1 MFLIRHRVVVNRNM
15 TNVYYD
21 FIFNLLLQL
30 SVRVASAL
38 VLDRLIGTTSSLA
51 IHLAVLLLMCLVI
64 PILLGILFPS
74 KMEN

>member
-1 MFLIRHRVVVNRNM
+1 M

>member
-1 MFLIRHRVVVNRNM
+1 M

-64 PILLGILFPS
+64 PVLIGMLFPS

>member
-64 PILLGILFPS
+64 PILIGILFPS

>member
-1 MFLIRHRVVVNRNM
+1 M

-64 PILLGILFPS
+64 PFLIGMLFPS
-74 KMEN
+74 KMKN

>member
-1 MFLIRHRVVVNRNM
+1 M

-51 IHLAVLLLMCLVI
+51 VHLAVLLLMCLVI
-64 PILLGILFPS
+64 PVLIGMLFPS